1 MTRACGFFN
10 GSGAIYES
18 GEARPGPFPAPTIN
32 CGRAGGRADEEVW
45 ESCVGLFGKARQ
57 SKQLTHEQG

>member
-32 CGRAGGRADEEVW
+32 CGRAGGLMKK
-45 ESCVGLFGKARQ
+45 CGKAVLGF
-57 SKQLTHEQG
+57 SEKQGKASN